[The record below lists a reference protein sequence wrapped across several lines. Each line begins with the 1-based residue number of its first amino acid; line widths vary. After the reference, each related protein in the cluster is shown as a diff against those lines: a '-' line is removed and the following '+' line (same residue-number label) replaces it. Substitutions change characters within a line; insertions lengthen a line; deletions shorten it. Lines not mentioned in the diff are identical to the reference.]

1 MPPAFVWAHSVLGGA
16 REGLRESMKLGARDP
31 PTNTNTRGNIH
42 VAKVSRRIAIDA
54 IASWIIMDVGR
65 SSDASAAMATAGPNM
80 DADVLIE
87 LGLQL

>member
-1 MPPAFVWAHSVLGGA
+1 M
-16 REGLRESMKLGARDP
+16 RESMRLGTRDP
-31 PTNTNTRGNIH
+31 QQTPNTRGNIH
-42 VAKVSRRIAIDA
+42 VANVSRRIAIDA

-87 LGLQL
+87 TSL